1 MTYTITNITNI
12 YNSFVDLMINNV
24 PSICIN
30 DINIV
35 MGDSVTITQE
45 LSGFQGIKGII
56 VKIKLEAMNY
66 IIDTEYISESN
77 NTVPYIS
84 IVDKT
89 SMTVSLNDL
98 MIEWQMATMA
108 AYN

>member
-1 MTYTITNITNI
+1 
-12 YNSFVDLMINNV
+12 
-24 PSICIN
+24 
-30 DINIV
+30 
-35 MGDSVTITQE
+35 
-45 LSGFQGIKGII
+45 
-56 VKIKLEAMNY
+56 MNY

-77 NTVPYIS
+77 NPVPYIS

>member
-12 YNSFVDLMINNV
+12 YKSFVDLMINNV
-24 PSICIN
+24 PSICIECR
-30 DINIV
+30 NIV
-35 MGDSVTITQE
+35 MGDNVTITQE
-45 LSGFQGIKGII
+45 LSGFPGIKGII
-56 VKIKLEAMNY
+56 VKIKLEGFNY
-66 IIDTEYISESN
+66 MIDVEYISESN
-77 NTVPYIS
+77 NPVPYIS

-98 MIEWQMATMA
+98 MIEWQMAPMA